1 MEMWCVGDDSVCSL
15 PLIRGTA
22 FLRAEAPWDGWMGGW
37 VARREC
43 RNTERLSKVFF
54 KLDEYMGCVTPKV
67 RSVVGADDLKG
78 FFPTLMN
85 L

>member
-1 MEMWCVGDDSVCSL
+1 
-15 PLIRGTA
+15 
-22 FLRAEAPWDGWMGGW
+22 MGGW

-43 RNTERLSKVFF
+43 RNTRRLSKVFF
-54 KLDEYMGCVTPKV
+54 KLDEYMGCVTLKV